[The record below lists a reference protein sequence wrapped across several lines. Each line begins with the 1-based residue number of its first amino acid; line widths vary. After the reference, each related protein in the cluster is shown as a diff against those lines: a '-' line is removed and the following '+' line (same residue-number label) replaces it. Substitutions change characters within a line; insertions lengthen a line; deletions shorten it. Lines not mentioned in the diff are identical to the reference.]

1 MKERNNTMLECP
13 VCGTHLAM
21 PSGIVENEIIDC
33 GICSAELE
41 VLSLNPLSVEE
52 APEEQEDWGE

>member
-1 MKERNNTMLECP
+1 MLECP

-21 PSGIVENEIIDC
+21 PSGVVENEIIDC
-33 GICSAELE
+33 GTCSAELE